1 MSRVSGSALMFDED
15 EVKSTTELLPRL
27 IRVLFYGLQITNEG
41 YLTQYYHYFRAISP
55 DKTRKEFIQKAA
67 ADRKF
72 LLDRRKL
79 TFNMLRN
86 VLSAMGYDVESVSIN
101 VRDRL
106 TGDLKTFSTDDTVEK
121 LKEMAERDKEVGIQ
135 SIL

>member
-1 MSRVSGSALMFDED
+1 MFDED
-15 EVKSTTELLPRL
+15 EVRATTELLPRL
-27 IRVLFYGLQITNEG
+27 IRVVFYGLSVTNES
-41 YLTQYYHYFRAISP
+41 YLHQYFHYFRSLFP

-86 VLSAMGYDVESVSIN
+86 VLAAMGYDVESISID

-106 TGDLKTFSTDDTVEK
+106 TGDLKTFSTNDTVEK
-121 LKEMAERDKEVGIQ
+121 LKEAAERDREVGIQ
-135 SIL
+135 SII